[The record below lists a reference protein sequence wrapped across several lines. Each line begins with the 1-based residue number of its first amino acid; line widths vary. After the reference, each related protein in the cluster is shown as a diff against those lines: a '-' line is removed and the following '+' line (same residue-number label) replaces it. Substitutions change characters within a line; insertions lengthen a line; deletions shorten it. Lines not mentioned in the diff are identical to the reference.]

1 MERALQDLA
10 AFEQR
15 LRGLH
20 AGEATL
26 SDFFVGSDELVLARA
41 PGRLDVL
48 GGIADY
54 SGSLVLALPLGEA
67 ACAAAARTEDAW
79 VCVASLGSPER
90 RARFPAAELW
100 AACVSDESLS
110 AYLASQDASG
120 SWAAYLLGGFSMLA
134 ARGAQLSGGLRLL
147 LDSKVPEGKGVSSS
161 AAVEVAA
168 LRALSELWQLPLSGR
183 ELALACRRVE
193 NCVVGAPCGVMDQMT
208 SACGE
213 AGRLLALLCQP
224 AELRGFVA
232 PPPGVELFGIDSGVR
247 HAVVGADYRQVR
259 VAAFMG
265 LRVLAERLGA
275 NVRSNGPGRVV
286 LEADPLAGYLAKLAP
301 AELTSSLREALP
313 ELKSGA
319 EFLAKFGGISDEV
332 TKVEPAARYM
342 VRAATLHPIYEH
354 ARVEEFAR
362 SLPSATSTAELTR
375 LGELMFASHASYSAC
390 GLGSDGTDALVEA
403 ARALGPNQ
411 GVFGAKISGGGSGG
425 TVSVLARADALPR
438 LQRLSDDYATRTGR
452 ASRVF
457 SGSSPGAA
465 LVPTR
470 RLAFPALPTG

>member
-10 AFEQR
+10 DFEQR
-15 LRGLH
+15 LRALGAVEAGL
-20 AGEATL
+20 A
-26 SDFFVGSDELVLARA
+26 DFFVGAEEVVVARA

-54 SGSLVLALPLGEA
+54 SGSLVLELPLADA
-67 ACAAAARTEDAW
+67 ACVAAARTQDAW
-79 VCVASLGSPER
+79 VRVASLGRIQRHACFSAPQ
-90 RARFPAAELW
+90 LW
-100 AACVSDESLS
+100 AACESDEALR
-110 AYLASQDASG
+110 AYLASQGASV
-120 SWAAYLLGGFSMLA
+120 SWTGYLLGGFRLLA
-134 ARGAQLSGGLRLL
+134 ERGVPRSGGLRLL
-147 LDSKVPEGKGVSSS
+147 LDSSVPEGKGVGSS

-168 LRALSELWQLPLSGR
+168 LRALSELWQVPLGGR
-183 ELALACRRVE
+183 ELALACQRVE
-193 NCVVGAPCGVMDQMT
+193 NHVVGAPCGVMDQMT

-232 PPPGVELFGIDSGVR
+232 PPPGVELFGIDSGLR
-247 HAVVGADYRQVR
+247 HAVVGADYRHVR

-275 NVRSNGPGRVV
+275 KVRANGPGRVV
-286 LEADPLAGYLAKLAP
+286 LEADPLGGYLAKLP
-301 AELTSSLREALP
+301 PGELTSRLRDALP
-313 ELKSGA
+313 ELQSGA
-319 EFLAKFGGISDEV
+319 EFLAKFGGISDEA
-332 TKVEPAARYM
+332 TKVEPTATYM
-342 VRAATLHPIYEH
+342 VKAATLHPIYEH
-354 ARVEEFAR
+354 ARVQEFAR
-362 SLPSATSTAELTR
+362 SLPAATSIAELTR

-403 ARALGPNQ
+403 ARAVGPDS

-438 LQRLSDDYATRTGR
+438 LEQLSRDYADRTGR
-452 ASRVF
+452 TSRVLA
-457 SGSSPGAA
+457 GSSPGAA

-470 RLAFPALPTG
+470 RLALPPLPSA

>member
-1 MERALQDLA
+1 MDRALQDLA

-15 LRGLH
+15 LRGLS
-20 AGEATL
+20 AGAASL
-26 SDFFVGSDELVLARA
+26 ADFFVGSDELVLARA

-54 SGSLVLALPLGEA
+54 SGSLVLELPLGEA
-67 ACAAAARTEDAW
+67 ACVAVARTEDQW
-79 VCVASLGSPER
+79 VRVASLGNVER
-90 RARFPAAELW
+90 QTRFPAAELW
-100 AACVSDESLS
+100 AACHSDEALR
-110 AYLASQDASG
+110 AYLESQGASA
-120 SWAAYLLGGFSMLA
+120 SWAAYLLGGFSTLA
-134 ARGAQLSGGLRLL
+134 ARGARLSGGLRLL
-147 LDSKVPEGKGVSSS
+147 LDSTVPEGKGVGSS
-161 AAVEVAA
+161 AAIEVAA
-168 LRALSELWQLPLSGR
+168 LRALSELWQVALSGR
-183 ELALACRRVE
+183 DLAFAGQRLE
-193 NCVVGAPCGVMDQMT
+193 NRVVGAACGVMDQMT

-213 AGRLLALLCQP
+213 EGRLLALLCQP
-224 AELRGFVA
+224 AELRGFVV
-232 PPPGVELFGIDSGVR
+232 PPSGVELFGIDSGLR
-247 HAVVGADYRQVR
+247 HAIVGADYRQVR

-275 NVRSNGPGRVV
+275 NVRPNGPDKVV
-286 LEADPLAGYLAKLAP
+286 LEADPLAGYLVNLPP
-301 AELTSSLREALP
+301 AELTSRLREALP
-313 ELKSGA
+313 EQTSGA
-319 EFLAKFGGISDEV
+319 EFLAKFGGISDQV

-362 SLPSATSTAELTR
+362 SLPSATTTSELTR

-390 GLGSDGTDALVEA
+390 GLGSDGTDALVDA
-403 ARALGPNQ
+403 ARALGPSA

-425 TVSVLARADALPR
+425 TVAVLARTDALLR
-438 LQRLSDDYATRTGR
+438 LQRLSRDYANRTGR

-470 RLAFPALPTG
+470 RLASLALPTG